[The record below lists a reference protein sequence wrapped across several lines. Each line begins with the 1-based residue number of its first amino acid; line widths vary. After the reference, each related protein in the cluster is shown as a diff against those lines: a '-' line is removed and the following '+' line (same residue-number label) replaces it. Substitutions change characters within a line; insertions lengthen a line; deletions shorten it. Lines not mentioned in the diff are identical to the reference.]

1 MDVTV
6 EPRSDGVAV
15 VRLVGRLDLASSEA
29 VKQQLVQAVGDGHRR
44 LVVDLDGV
52 DFLDSS
58 GLGALIGGL
67 KVARVARGNLRIARP
82 NDQVRLVLE
91 LTTLDRVLQPY
102 ATVEEA
108 LAGY

>member
-15 VRLVGRLDLASSEA
+15 VRLVGRLDLASAEA
-29 VKQQLVQAVGDGHRR
+29 VKQQLVQAVGSGYRQ

-91 LTTLDRVLQPY
+91 LTTLDRVLYPY
-102 ATVEEA
+102 GTVEEA
-108 LAGY
+108 LAG

>member
-1 MDVTV
+1 MDATV

-15 VRLVGRLDLASSEA
+15 VRLVGRLDLASAEA
-29 VKQQLVQAVGDGHRR
+29 VKQQLVQAVGSGYRQ

-91 LTTLDRVLQPY
+91 LTTLDRVLYPY
-102 ATVEEA
+102 GTVEEA
-108 LAGY
+108 LADY

>member
-15 VRLVGRLDLASSEA
+15 VRLVGRLDLASAEA
-29 VKQQLVQAVGDGHRR
+29 VKQRLVQVVGAGHRQ

-91 LTTLDRVLQPY
+91 LTTLDRVLHPY

-108 LAGY
+108 LAG

>member
-15 VRLVGRLDLASSEA
+15 VRLVGRLDLASAEA
-29 VKQQLVQAVGDGHRR
+29 VKQQLVQAVGAGHRQ

-91 LTTLDRVLQPY
+91 LTTLDRVLYPY
-102 ATVEEA
+102 TTVEEA

>member
-15 VRLVGRLDLASSEA
+15 VRLVGRLDLASAEA
-29 VKQQLVQAVGDGHRR
+29 VKQQMVQAVGEGHRQ

-91 LTTLDRVLQPY
+91 LTTLDLVLQPY
-102 ATVEEA
+102 ATVEEV
-108 LAGY
+108 LADY

>member
-29 VKQQLVQAVGDGHRR
+29 VKQQLVQAVGDGHRQ

>member
-29 VKQQLVQAVGDGHRR
+29 VKQQLVQAVGSGHRR

-91 LTTLDRVLQPY
+91 LTTLDRVLYPY
-102 ATVEEA
+102 NTVEEA
-108 LAGY
+108 LADY

>member
-6 EPRSDGVAV
+6 EPQSDGVAV

>member
-29 VKQQLVQAVGDGHRR
+29 VKHQLVQAVGEGHRQ

>member
-6 EPRSDGVAV
+6 EPKSDGVAV

-29 VKQQLVQAVGDGHRR
+29 VKQQLVQAVGSGHRR

-91 LTTLDRVLQPY
+91 LTTLDRVLHPY
-102 ATVEEA
+102 NTVEEA
-108 LAGY
+108 LADY